1 MFSNNAYY
9 QMDLEK
15 VVSAKIDWK
24 KFQGKSFLVIGA
36 SGMLGTFLIDCLMK
50 QNIEKNFNIS
60 IFAMGRNSQK
70 LEERYS
76 DYKEHPNFNI
86 CVGDVTKPIELSQ
99 TIDYVIHGASNT
111 HPKAYSNDPI
121 GTIMTSIQGTQQVLE
136 FAKNNDASRVLF
148 LSTVEIYGENRGDID
163 AFTEEYCG
171 YIDSNTLRAG
181 YPEGK
186 RASEALCQAYIK
198 QYDIDIVIPRLSRI
212 FGPTM
217 LTSDSK
223 ASSQFIMNAV
233 NQEDIVLKSE
243 GNQYF
248 SYCYV
253 ADAVYGMLYL
263 LLNGE
268 KGEAYNIA
276 NPIFNLTL
284 KDLAMNF
291 ADFVETKVI
300 FDLPDFNEALG
311 YSKATKALLDITK
324 IEKLGWNPLYT
335 LEQGIEHT
343 IKIIRNERKYCV

>member
-1 MFSNNAYY
+1 MFSKNAYY
-9 QMDLEK
+9 QADIEK
-15 VVSAKIDWK
+15 IVSAGIDWK
-24 KFQGKSFLVIGA
+24 KLQGKSFLVIGA
-36 SGMLGTFLIDCLMK
+36 SGMIGTFLIDCLMK
-50 QNIEKNFNIS
+50 QNIEENSNIS
-60 IFAMGRNSQK
+60 IFAMGRNGQK
-70 LEERYS
+70 LEERYL
-76 DYKEHPNFNI
+76 DYKEHQNFHI
-86 CVGDVTKPIELSQ
+86 YVGDVTEPIELSR
-99 TIDYVIHGASNT
+99 TIDYIIHGASNT

-136 FAKNNDASRVLF
+136 FAKNTEASRVLF

-198 QYDIDIVIPRLSRI
+198 QYNIDIVIPRLSRI

-217 LTSDSK
+217 LTGDSK

-253 ADAVYGMLYL
+253 ADAVHGMLYL
-263 LLNGE
+263 LLNGQ

-276 NPIFNLTL
+276 NPAFNLTL
-284 KDLAMNF
+284 KELATKLADLSG
-291 ADFVETKVI
+291 TKLI
-300 FDLPDFNEALG
+300 FDLPDQEEALG
-311 YSKATKALLDITK
+311 YSKATKALLDISK
-324 IEKLGWNPLYT
+324 SENIGWHPLYE
-335 LEQGIEHT
+335 LEQGLEHT
-343 IKIIRNERKYCV
+343 IKIIRNERV